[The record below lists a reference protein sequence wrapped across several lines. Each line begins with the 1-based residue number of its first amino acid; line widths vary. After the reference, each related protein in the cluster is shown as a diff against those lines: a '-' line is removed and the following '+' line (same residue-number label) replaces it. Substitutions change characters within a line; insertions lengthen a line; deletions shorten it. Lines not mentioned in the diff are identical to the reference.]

1 MTQKFHCF
9 TDEGDWHMEI
19 KHLFNR
25 NKRKTKQGDQKKV
38 QKKPCAEDG
47 MFLLA
52 SKLDKENYDDHF
64 KVIIIK

>member
-1 MTQKFHCF
+1 
-9 TDEGDWHMEI
+9 MEI